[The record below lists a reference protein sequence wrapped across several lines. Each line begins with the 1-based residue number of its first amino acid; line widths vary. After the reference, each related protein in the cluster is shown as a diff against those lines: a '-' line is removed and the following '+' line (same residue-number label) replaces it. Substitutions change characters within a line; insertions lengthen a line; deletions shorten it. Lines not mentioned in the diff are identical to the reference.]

1 MSGAVATQN
10 KWVLY
15 KVNNDPQAKE
25 DLIVGNISLVKY
37 VADRIKDNLP
47 PEADRDDLVS
57 YGIFGLIDA
66 IEKYD
71 HNRGI
76 KFETY
81 AIPRIR
87 GAILD
92 GLRAVDLAPRS
103 MRQKAKQLG
112 KAYSEVE
119 QRLGRIATDEEVAK
133 ELDVD
138 MGSFNRMLAEV
149 SRLPLLSLDEM
160 VIQDEEGGV
169 TLGERIEDK
178 TSYDPVEMVEL
189 TEVRDSLMAGINSLS
204 EQERM
209 VIALYYYEG
218 LTLKETSEV
227 LGLSESRISQIR
239 GKTVAKLRQKLS
251 CLQVEI

>member
-1 MSGAVATQN
+1 MNGTVATQN

-15 KVNNDPQAKE
+15 KVHNDPQAKE
-25 DLIVGNISLVKY
+25 DLIVSNLSLVKY
-37 VADRIKDNLP
+37 VAERVKGNLP
-47 PEADRDDLVS
+47 PEADRNDLVS

-71 HNRGI
+71 FSRGI

-92 GLRAVDLAPRS
+92 GLRAFDLAPRS

-112 KAYSEVE
+112 KAFCEVE
-119 QRLGRIATDEEVAK
+119 QRLGRTATNEEVAK
-133 ELDVD
+133 ELDID
-138 MGSFNRMLAEV
+138 IESFNSMLAEV

-178 TSYDPVEMVEL
+178 NSYDPVELVEL
-189 TEVRDSLMAGINSLS
+189 TEMRDLLMAGIDSLS
-204 EQERM
+204 KQEQM

-218 LTLKETSEV
+218 LTLKESSEV

-239 GKTVAKLRQKLS
+239 TKAVVKLRHKLS
-251 CLQVEI
+251 HLQVEI